1 MFKSFSLSNFFSPKK
16 KADRHDPFML
26 SINDYFEMQKELK
39 SVPAGPAHEIESAV
53 VLAKYLLPQGNDI
66 TSMPAN
72 DAAELL
78 AALNVKGN
86 EVASDFPKLP
96 GYKVYKK
103 MNQLSIAQF
112 IDLQM
117 SINKVETNPEYMLSV
132 FIVPEGHKYND
143 GYDADEH
150 VKWIRNNVPVAY
162 SNYIINFFLK
172 WYLKSMRRILLFSRL
187 KTVLTRVPKNTVD
200 RSGAKAQKTAE
211 INAYDKLITQI
222 EYMLGFA

>member
-1 MFKSFSLSNFFSPKK
+1 MLKLSNLFNRKPKR
-16 KADRHDPFML
+16 AQHDPFML

-39 SVPAGPAHEIESAV
+39 SVPPGPAREIESAV
-53 VLAKYLLPQGNDI
+53 ILAKYLLPHGGGDI
-66 TSMPAN
+66 ASMPAA

-78 AALNVKGN
+78 GTLNVKGN
-86 EVASDFPKLP
+86 EVASGFPQLP

-117 SINKVETNPEYMLSV
+117 SINRVETNPEYMLSV

-150 VKWIRNNVPVAY
+150 VKWIRNNVAIAY

-187 KTVLTRVPKNTVD
+187 KTMLTRVPKNTAD
-200 RSGAKAQKTAE
+200 RAGAKAQKKAE